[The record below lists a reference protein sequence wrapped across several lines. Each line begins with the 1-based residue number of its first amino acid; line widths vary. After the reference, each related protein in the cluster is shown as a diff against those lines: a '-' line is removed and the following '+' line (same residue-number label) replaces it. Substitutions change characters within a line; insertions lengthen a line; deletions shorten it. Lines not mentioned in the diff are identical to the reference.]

1 MKKILI
7 SLTALI
13 LFLVYPKSALANIY
27 INEFLPSPS
36 SGQDWVEL
44 YNTDGESV
52 NLEGWVLDDEG
63 TSTNMFE
70 IHDSTISAHGFLTFD
85 VGTRLNKTEDT
96 IYLKNKDSQEVDSY
110 HYGTDLG
117 DDVSFGR
124 MPDGSNWGIC
134 QNLTKGASNSC
145 TAATPTPAP
154 TNTPTPQ
161 LENPTP
167 TPTTK
172 PSPTPTK
179 KPTPTP
185 TLEPTPT
192 QSEEQVFAQTEE
204 VTPTATPAV

>member
-1 MKKILI
+1 
-7 SLTALI
+7 
-13 LFLVYPKSALANIY
+13 
-27 INEFLPSPS
+27 
-36 SGQDWVEL
+36 
-44 YNTDGESV
+44 
-52 NLEGWVLDDEG
+52 
-63 TSTNMFE
+63 
-70 IHDSTISAHGFLTFD
+70 
-85 VGTRLNKTEDT
+85 
-96 IYLKNKDSQEVDSY
+96 VDSY

-204 VTPTATPAV
+204 VTPTATPAVLGVSSFDIPSLLPKIFIGAGALLLFGAGGSLLLPKLKQYRYNRQHGKDSDAV